1 MTTRLTVTTAPP
13 VPALDSTLL
22 FLLPDFHM
30 LPNDCTSRSR
40 STCKFAPTPGAIRA
54 LCHRRNETID
64 ALRYYYR
71 FPDLTL
77 HVRGCYQR
85 QCERD
90 CLYQVDDVY
99 GAWERL
105 DGGCKRRMHMAD
117 HHWNPSTM
125 HSQRGAA
132 NNECFMMC
140 DTTYNDMSDLA
151 DQMER
156 ARLTHCAASD
166 PGNKDV
172 GETLAAAL
180 AAARDC
186 LQRVDDVYGAWERLD
201 GGCKRRMHMADHHWN
216 PSTMHWQRQAAK
228 TLCREGVF
236 TVVDDMSD
244 LGVEMERARLTHC
257 ADADASFP
265 YYAPPSSLARRAP
278 DALCPCVAF
287 VVLFCFAVS
296 LGCQWRAAYI
306 ARRAR
311 RPFYLHVGKKS
322 ACTQVSSTT

>member
-13 VPALDSTLL
+13 VPALDSTLV
-22 FLLPDFHM
+22 FLMPDFHM
-30 LPNDCTSRSR
+30 LPNDCTSR

-125 HSQRGAA
+125 HWQRGAA

-140 DTTYNDMSDLA
+140 DTTYNGH
-151 DQMER
+151 
-156 ARLTHCAASD
+156 THPTAE
-166 PGNKDV
+166 V
-172 GETLAAAL
+172 
-180 AAARDC
+180 
-186 LQRVDDVYGAWERLD
+186 
-201 GGCKRRMHMADHHWN
+201 
-216 PSTMHWQRQAAK
+216 
-228 TLCREGVF
+228 
-236 TVVDDMSD
+236 
-244 LGVEMERARLTHC
+244 ERARLTHC

-278 DALCPCVAF
+278 DALCLLQAF

>member
-1 MTTRLTVTTAPP
+1 
-13 VPALDSTLL
+13 
-22 FLLPDFHM
+22 
-30 LPNDCTSRSR
+30 
-40 STCKFAPTPGAIRA
+40 
-54 LCHRRNETID
+54 
-64 ALRYYYR
+64 
-71 FPDLTL
+71 
-77 HVRGCYQR
+77 
-85 QCERD
+85 
-90 CLYQVDDVY
+90 
-99 GAWERL
+99 
-105 DGGCKRRMHMAD
+105 
-117 HHWNPSTM
+117 
-125 HSQRGAA
+125 
-132 NNECFMMC
+132 
-140 DTTYNDMSDLA
+140 
-151 DQMER
+151 
-156 ARLTHCAASD
+156 
-166 PGNKDV
+166 
-172 GETLAAAL
+172 
-180 AAARDC
+180 
-186 LQRVDDVYGAWERLD
+186 
-201 GGCKRRMHMADHHWN
+201 MADHHWN

>member
-13 VPALDSTLL
+13 VPALDSTLV

-90 CLYQVDDVY
+90 CLHQVDDVY

-125 HSQRGAA
+125 HWQRQAA
-132 NNECFMMC
+132 NNECFMSC
-140 DTTYNDMSDLA
+140 GTTYNDISDLGVEV
-151 DQMER
+151 ER

-166 PGNKDV
+166 QGNKDV